1 METRKRMEIMVRT
14 NDGFE
19 ISEADLQIRG
29 PGDMEG
35 TQQSGLP
42 FELKIANLALDGK
55 MLEIARNVAIEVLE
69 NDPQLEKNENKVLA
83 TQLRKLK
90 TNNINWGSIS

>member
-1 METRKRMEIMVRT
+1 MEIMVRT

-55 MLEIARNVAIEVLE
+55 MLEIARNVAMEVLE
-69 NDPQLEKNENKVLA
+69 DDPQLEKNENRVMA
-83 TQLRKLK
+83 AQLRKLK